1 MAVVFADVCAHR
13 LILSPKARIA
23 ETTAKDVLAEVVQQ
37 VRRPTTS
44 ERWRK
49 IGSFL
54 LYGCCYGWQRGHG
67 AWAIWPGGILLA
79 SALCAAAEIAA
90 ACALRKR
97 LTAQLSAAV
106 SCRKGEELPVT
117 VTVANSGLLSCLR
130 VQADVQ
136 CRNLLTGEVTHA
148 AACLPAGGTPRP
160 RRYAPSGPDT
170 AASWS

>member
-1 MAVVFADVCAHR
+1 MAKNRIVFIVW
-13 LILSPKARIA
+13 LLLW
-23 ETTAKDVLAEVVQQ
+23 LA
-37 VRRPTTS
+37 
-44 ERWRK
+44 
-49 IGSFL
+49 
-54 LYGCCYGWQRGHG
+54 
-67 AWAIWPGGILLA
+67 AWARGVGNMAGGILLA
-79 SALCAAAEIAA
+79 SVLCAAAEIAA

-148 AACLPAGGTPRP
+148 AACLPAAGHAKAQTVCTIRP
-160 RRYAPSGPDT
+160 RHCGKLPLT
-170 AASWS
+170 LTF